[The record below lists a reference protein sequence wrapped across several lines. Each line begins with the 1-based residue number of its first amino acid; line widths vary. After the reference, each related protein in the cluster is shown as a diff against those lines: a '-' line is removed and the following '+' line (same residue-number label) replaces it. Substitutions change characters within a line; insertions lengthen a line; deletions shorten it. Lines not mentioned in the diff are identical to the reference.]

1 MTQNQTPTPVAES
14 NRPPRIALTTYLQ
27 NAKWGVWDAT
37 AAVLP
42 GAYLEAVVAAG
53 GTPLL
58 LPPIGTDT
66 SVLDLVDGLIVVGGA
81 DVDPGNYDAEP
92 HPSTRSQPERDE
104 HDIALTLAA
113 LEKGIPLFA
122 ICRGAQI
129 LNVAL
134 GGNLIQHV
142 PDVLPESNYQP
153 APGVHGEIEFGT
165 RPGSIIAELLGERAS
180 APVYHHQILD
190 RVADGLCVTAYATD
204 GTIEAVES
212 TQGSWALG
220 VQFHP
225 EQNPSDL
232 RLFEGF
238 IEAARSYRDGEPHA
252 DRLDSST
259 QFKPTEKSRA

>member
-1 MTQNQTPTPVAES
+1 M
-14 NRPPRIALTTYLQ
+14 TTYLQ
-27 NAKWGVWDAT
+27 NAKWGVWDAG

-42 GAYLEAVVAAG
+42 ATYLEAVVAAG

-92 HPSTRSQPERDE
+92 HPTTRSQPARDK

-113 LEKGIPLFA
+113 LEKGVPLFA

-142 PDVLPESNYQP
+142 PDVLPEADYQP
-153 APGVHGEIEFGT
+153 APGVYGEVEFRT
-165 RPGSIIAELLGERAS
+165 RPGSIIAELVGGRAS

-190 RVADGLCVTAYATD
+190 RVAEGLCVTAYAAD
-204 GTIEAVES
+204 GTVEAVES
-212 TQGSWALG
+212 THGSWALG

-225 EQNPSDL
+225 EQNRSDL

-238 IEAARSYRDGEPHA
+238 VEAARKYRDGELHA
-252 DRLDSST
+252 ERRNASME
-259 QFKPTEKSRA
+259 FKPTERSWA

>member
-1 MTQNQTPTPVAES
+1 MTRNQTAAPDPGS
-14 NRPPRIALTTYLQ
+14 SPRPRIALTTYLQ
-27 NAKWGVWDAT
+27 DAKWGVWDAR

-42 GAYLEAVVAAG
+42 AAYLEAVVAAG

-92 HPSTRSQPERDE
+92 HPSTRSQPARDE

-113 LEKGIPLFA
+113 LEKGVPLFA

-142 PDVLPESNYQP
+142 PDVLPEANYQP
-153 APGVHGEIEFGT
+153 ASGVYGEVQFGT
-165 RPGSIIAELLGERAS
+165 RPGSIIAEHLGERAT

-190 RVADGLCVTAYATD
+190 RVAEGLCVTAYAAD

-225 EQNPSDL
+225 EQNRSDV

-238 IEAARSYRDGEPHA
+238 IEAARRYRDGEPCA
-252 DRLDSST
+252 ERVDPT
-259 QFKPTEKSRA
+259 TEFKPTETSWA